1 MYFDKKYKPFDA
13 SRVQIDQKF
22 ADNKEEIWSLSSL
35 QYSSKPL
42 LERPFLAR
50 IQLDAAGKYEIPQQN
65 MVIHLSHGV
74 VQISV

>member
-1 MYFDKKYKPFDA
+1 MILEQLA
-13 SRVQIDQKF
+13 VQFK
-22 ADNKEEIWSLSSL
+22 ATAREA
-35 QYSSKPL
+35 
-42 LERPFLAR
+42 FLAR